1 VAHRALMRGA
11 VAATIS
17 LSLAAGLGPMS
28 APAAAADASP
38 ETVIP
43 VTMQATP
50 RRAFVMSAGDTGFL
64 HMSTAT
70 GYYGLDWTDFNGTT
84 RRVEGGKGL
93 GPRRSSWYGAGSDI
107 VVLPPE
113 FGHGDVR
120 LQNMATGEKW
130 TVNVPLGMLYS
141 GTFGDTVLAENAA
154 GTQLHLL
161 RSVNGTVEDRTVTG
175 LPEGSVIQLYRMGGT
190 TGLKVDFSV
199 GDGPWQDAWVDLRT
213 ASASVLPPAVAT
225 SESLIT
231 ARHLVTPTSSGV
243 RVYEQGRF
251 DGPVHELALDMKEA
265 VVVGVV
271 GDSLILGRYDPQF
284 PRGYE
289 TAMYRLYAVPFDGSP
304 ERVLMNRAVDRIVAV
319 CPDGGLVMIGGASAE
334 DYGFNLLSAAP
345 DGTVQPRRLLRVPPV
360 PMAHQGLVLS
370 GGRLTTV
377 EYGERRTFAFTREI
391 SAEADGYGERKQR
404 GRLSS
409 PYQMCGDP
417 GGGPSCPELFAADD
431 GRIVYRGMAML
442 GDETVARLYVV
453 DKDGDFPGTPYE
465 TGFDRD
471 AYTDGSRIMDVSGH
485 LVLFLGMLP
494 GGGSELHV
502 VDIDSGKVLH
512 REDALDGAL
521 WGTTLWTSTA
531 PGTVTAKDA
540 RTGAAL
546 TSFTV
551 GTGCGT
557 VYGLKA
563 VGRWL
568 YWKCSGNTAPAMRA
582 GVFDVQERRDV
593 SLPADTGRQA
603 RLGDG
608 FVVTGGNAAS
618 VVHDVQSGTA
628 MSQTLSPASGSVSVD
643 PHTGQVAYS
652 VPGGDIHISRRA
664 TQAYPLAALYGLVSP
679 RAETDSTP
687 LAWRGEWWLSKPA
700 ASWSLVVRHKES
712 GRIVANREGG
722 AAEHSI
728 ATSWDGRDASGG
740 YLPNGAYTWTL
751 TAQPADGHGPV
762 MTKTGDL
769 RLTGGQPIRRDHAGG
784 SSAPDGVGDLL
795 TLDAAGAFAFQHGTG
810 TGAFSGR
817 TAASGW
823 ATTATAV
830 PFGDINGDRCNDVL
844 VRLSSGELR
853 VYKPGCGAPLVPSGA
868 YTRVGL
874 GWGQYDVLTSP
885 GDITG
890 DGSADLVARQA
901 STGDMYLYAG
911 AGDGKFAARVKF
923 AANWKT
929 YTKVVGVGDV
939 TGDGRA
945 DLLAHDASGGV
956 WRYDGLGD
964 GRFKGRAQ
972 VFSGWGRGYNA
983 LVGVGDITGDS
994 KADLVA
1000 RDGSGNLYRHNGTG
1014 TGTFAGSVRIGAGWQ
1029 SYKLY

>member
-1 VAHRALMRGA
+1 MRGA

-28 APAAAADASP
+28 APAAADAPP

-43 VTMQATP
+43 VTMQAMP
-50 RRAFVMSAGDTGFL
+50 RHAYVMSAGDTGFL

-70 GYYGLDWTDFNGTT
+70 GYYGLDWTDFNGAT

-107 VVLPPE
+107 VALPPE
-113 FGHGDVR
+113 FEHGDVR
-120 LQNMATGEKW
+120 LQSMATGEKW
-130 TVNVPLGMLYS
+130 TVNVPRGMRYS

-161 RSVNGTVEDRTVTG
+161 RSVNGAVEDRTVTG

-190 TGLKVDFSV
+190 AGLMVDFSV
-199 GDGPWQDAWVDLRT
+199 GDGPWQDAWVDFRT
-213 ASASVLPPAVAT
+213 ASASVLPPAAAT
-225 SESLIT
+225 MESLIT
-231 ARHLVTPTSSGV
+231 ARHVVTETSSGV

-251 DGPVHELALDMKEA
+251 DGPVHELTLNMKEA
-265 VVVGVV
+265 VVLGVV

-284 PRGYE
+284 PRESE

-304 ERVLMNRAVDRIVAV
+304 ERLLMNRAVSRIVAV
-319 CPDGGLVMIGGASAE
+319 RADGGLVMIGGASAQ

-345 DGTVQPRRLLRVPPV
+345 DGAVQSRRLLRIPPV
-360 PMAHQGLVLS
+360 PMAHRGMVLS
-370 GGRLTTV
+370 GGSLTTV
-377 EYGERRTFAFTREI
+377 EYESRKTLAFTREI
-391 SAEADGYGERKQR
+391 SPEADGYGERKQR
-404 GRLSS
+404 GSLSF
-409 PYQMCGDP
+409 PYQSCGDP
-417 GGGPSCPELFAADD
+417 GGGLSCPELFAAGD
-431 GRIVYRGMAML
+431 GRIVYRGTVAQ
-442 GDETVARLYVV
+442 GDESVARLYVV
-453 DKDGDFPGTPYE
+453 DKDGAFPGTPYE
-465 TGFDRD
+465 TGFEAAD
-471 AYTDGSRIMDVSGH
+471 AFTDGSRIVDVSGH
-485 LVLFLGMLP
+485 LVLFLGRRP

-512 REDALDGAL
+512 KEDALDGAL

-557 VYGLKA
+557 VYRLKA

-568 YWKCSGNTAPAMRA
+568 YWKCSGGAATETQA
-582 GVFDVQERRDV
+582 GVFDVQERRGV
-593 SLPADTGRQA
+593 SLPVDTGQQA

-608 FVVTGGNAAS
+608 FVVTGGNAAA
-618 VVHDVQSGTA
+618 VVHDIQRGTGV
-628 MSQTLSPASGSVSVD
+628 SQTLSPASGSVSVD

-652 VPGGDIHISRRA
+652 VHGGDIHISRRA
-664 TQAYPLAALYGLVSP
+664 TQVCPLAALYGLVSP

-700 ASWSLVVRHKES
+700 GSWSVVVRHKES
-712 GRIVANREGG
+712 GRTVANREGG
-722 AAEHSI
+722 VAEHSI
-728 ATSWDGRDASGG
+728 ATSWEGRDASGG
-740 YLPNGAYTWTL
+740 YLPNGTYTWTL
-751 TAQPADGHGPV
+751 TAQPADGHGPA

-769 RLTGGQPIRRDHAGG
+769 RLTGGQPIRRDHAGT
-784 SSAPDGVGDLL
+784 SSAPDGAGDLL

-810 TGAFSGR
+810 AGTFSGR

-823 ATTATAV
+823 VSTATAV
-830 PFGDINGDRCNDVL
+830 LFGDINGDRCNDVL
-844 VRLSSGELR
+844 VRLASGELR
-853 VYKPGCGAPLVPSGA
+853 AYKPACGAPLVPSGA
-868 YTRVGL
+868 YTKVGL

-929 YTKVVGVGDV
+929 YTKVIGVGDV

-945 DLLAHDASGGV
+945 DLLAHDATDGL

-972 VFSGWGRGYNA
+972 VFSGWGRGYNV
-983 LVGVGDITGDS
+983 LVGVGDITGDA
-994 KADLVA
+994 KPDIVA

-1014 TGTFAGSVRIGAGWQ
+1014 TGTFGAGVRIGTGWQ
-1029 SYKLY
+1029 SYKLF